1 MDPAGGLELPHAGVD
16 ERVAGPPLPPD
27 LEVHLI
33 DDPGEE
39 PEVRQE
45 GLLVAAGVVEGE
57 VPRVLPQADGAEE
70 QGAALLAGV
79 VAVVAPHEAL
89 HPDLVEDLPDAEL
102 AEVQVRGQQ
111 RRAGAVGLLAVHRVV
126 HQRAV
131 EEGRQRLVGV
141 LPPW

>member
-1 MDPAGGLELPHAGVD
+1 
-16 ERVAGPPLPPD
+16 
-27 LEVHLI
+27 
-33 DDPGEE
+33 
-39 PEVRQE
+39 VRQE

-70 QGAALLAGV
+70 QGAALLVGV
-79 VAVVAPHEAL
+79 VAVVAPHELL

-102 AEVQVRGQQ
+102 TEVQVRGQQ
-111 RRAGAVGLLAVHRVV
+111 LRAGVVGLLAVHGVV

>member
-1 MDPAGGLELPHAGVD
+1 
-16 ERVAGPPLPPD
+16 
-27 LEVHLI
+27 
-33 DDPGEE
+33 
-39 PEVRQE
+39 
-45 GLLVAAGVVEGE
+45 VAAGVVEGE

-70 QGAALLAGV
+70 QGAALLVGV
-79 VAVVAPHEAL
+79 VAVVAPHELL

-102 AEVQVRGQQ
+102 TEVQVRGQQ
-111 RRAGAVGLLAVHRVV
+111 LRAGVVGLLAVHGVV